1 MKTTNWYSLSDTEI
15 IGEIGKRIRLKRM
28 SENLTQQMLADQT
41 GLNRSTIR
49 DIESGKP
56 VNFLS
61 IIPVFRRLNLFEG
74 IDKSIPDYDDS
85 PVLAITQKDRKR
97 VKLSKSSSTI

>member
-1 MKTTNWYSLSDTEI
+1 MKTTSWYSLSDIEV

-28 SENLTQQMLADQT
+28 SENLTQQMIADQT

-49 DIESGKP
+49 DIENGKS

-61 IIPVFRRLNLFEG
+61 IVPVFRRLNLFEG
-74 IDKSIPDYDDS
+74 IDNSIPDYDDS
-85 PVLAITQKDRKR
+85 PVMAIKQKDRKR
-97 VKLSKSSSTI
+97 VKLSKSSSSI